1 MVKKFINPYP
11 ANIFFSE
18 NEVCLLRLLHMFK
31 CTLYYFYES
40 SNNVNPD
47 QTAPTGA
54 MTVWPGYELW
64 AIWATKSWKYTNRWE
79 FMGVGGGG

>member
-54 MTVWPGYELW
+54 MTV
-64 AIWATKSWKYTNRWE
+64 
-79 FMGVGGGG
+79 